1 MNRPEKEIR
10 RPKFLCIIG
19 CEGKNQERLY
29 FNKVQEIVNSIGRRS
44 YDLQFDYA
52 EPFGGDPKCVVERT
66 ILKSIGKVNKAAVF
80 DYDGKKKKYEE
91 AIDLA
96 TDGGII
102 LGYTNYCFDLWLLLH
117 KEDYFNVVSSQDDYA
132 QELRSVYGLDKE
144 ANIKKARQ
152 MERILKQISVTDIK
166 AAILRAE
173 RMASDN
179 LQKAVNKTSQGRD
192 YYDNPDT
199 QVHNLLK
206 WLFVQ
211 VGVGDDLEEQE
222 DD

>member
-1 MNRPEKEIR
+1 M
-10 RPKFLCIIG
+10 
-19 CEGKNQERLY
+19 
-29 FNKVQEIVNSIGRRS
+29 
-44 YDLQFDYA
+44 
-52 EPFGGDPKCVVERT
+52 
-66 ILKSIGKVNKAAVF
+66 
-80 DYDGKKKKYEE
+80 
-91 AIDLA
+91 
-96 TDGGII
+96 
-102 LGYTNYCFDLWLLLH
+102 
-117 KEDYFNVVSSQDDYA
+117 
-132 QELRSVYGLDKE
+132 
-144 ANIKKARQ
+144 
-152 MERILKQISVTDIK
+152 TDIK